1 MGCSPSAP
9 NISRSEFEARFD
21 VLQKKIFQL
30 ESELNDK
37 RPNEAMQS
45 HHGAATANADP
56 APSRDD
62 TKTKQRRF
70 PRRAAAPGDVSL
82 GEAASYRPET
92 VAECW
97 QLADATC
104 ARLGGDAKKRAAVVA
119 KARRGWKTIRLFVS
133 STFTDFYSEREA
145 LVKEVRCQGNDDHLF
160 DYVIVRSYF
169 YF

>member
-21 VLQKKIFQL
+21 VLQKKIFLL

-45 HHGAATANADP
+45 HHGGATANADP
-56 APSRDD
+56 APSRDE

-104 ARLGGDAKKRAAVVA
+104 ARLGDAKKRAAVA
-119 KARRGWKTIRLFVS
+119 AAATKARRGWKTIRLFVS

-145 LVKEVRCQGNDDHLF
+145 LVKEVRCQGKRRPPFRLC
-160 DYVIVRSYF
+160 R
-169 YF
+169 